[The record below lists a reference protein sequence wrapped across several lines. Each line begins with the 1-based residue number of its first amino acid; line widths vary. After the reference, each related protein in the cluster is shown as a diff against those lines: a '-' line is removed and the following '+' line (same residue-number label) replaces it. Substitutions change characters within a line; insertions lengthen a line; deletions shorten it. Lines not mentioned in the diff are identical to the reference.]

1 MSILYRWGLWLR
13 DPRNL
18 IWTTPAAASA
28 LAVLLALAA
37 ALVNNWLDHDLVP
50 DIGIETIDSLLT
62 VIASSMLS
70 VTTFSLGIMLSAFA
84 SASSGASP
92 RATELV
98 MADDST
104 RIAIASFIA
113 AFIYAV
119 IAKTALGM
127 NYYGASGRFVLFVC
141 TVGVLVYLIFTLIK
155 WVKTLSH
162 LGRLPSTLEKL
173 EQAACKV
180 IDEYHVAP
188 LMGCRTAPVEAPE
201 GKRVTINT
209 AGYLTHINLIRLNEF
224 AQEAGLV
231 VHIRVRPGAFVLHD
245 TVLAILEGDCS
256 DEAIRAV
263 RHAFVIRHDRSFDQD
278 PMFGLSVISEVAQ
291 RALSPAVNDPGTAVQ
306 VLTVLT
312 RLLLRLR
319 PGFAAED
326 LPAIEPLE
334 RLTMVGLDD
343 AAFVRA
349 GYDPISR
356 DGAGL
361 VEVAIALQQ
370 HLGALVRCSD
380 LRLSGAAL
388 DQAVVALGRARIGLP
403 LQHDVDR
410 VLDAHQAVVRHPRV

>member
-1 MSILYRWGLWLR
+1 MSILYRLSLWLR

-50 DIGIETIDSLLT
+50 DIRIETIDSLLT

-84 SASSGASP
+84 SASSSASP

-127 NYYGASGRFVLFVC
+127 DYYGASGRFVLFAC

-173 EQAACKV
+173 ERAACKV

-188 LMGCRTAPVEAPE
+188 LMGCRMAPVQVPD
-201 GKRVTINT
+201 GTRVFINA
-209 AGYLTHINLIRLNEF
+209 AGYLTHINLLSLNEL
-224 AQEAGLV
+224 ASETGAT
-231 VHIRVRPGAFVLHD
+231 VHVRVRPGAFILHD
-245 TVLAILEGDCS
+245 TVLAVVEGECPED
-256 DEAIRAV
+256 AV
-263 RHAFVIRHDRSFDQD
+263 RTVQHAFVIQHDRSFDQD
-278 PMFGLSVISEVAQ
+278 PMFGLGVISEVAQ
-291 RALSPAVNDPGTAVQ
+291 RALSPAVNDPGTAFQ

-319 PGFAAED
+319 PGFEAD
-326 LPAIEPLE
+326 EPPDVKPLDH
-334 RLTMVGLDD
+334 LTMVGLDEGE
-343 AAFVRA
+343 FVRA

-356 DGAGL
+356 DGASL
-361 VEVAIALQQ
+361 VELGMALQQ

-380 LRLSGAAL
+380 LRMSDAAAE
-388 DQAVVALGRARIGLP
+388 QARVAMGRAELGLSLP
-403 LQHDVDR
+403 HDVAR
-410 VLDAHQAVVRHPRV
+410 VRKAHKTAVG